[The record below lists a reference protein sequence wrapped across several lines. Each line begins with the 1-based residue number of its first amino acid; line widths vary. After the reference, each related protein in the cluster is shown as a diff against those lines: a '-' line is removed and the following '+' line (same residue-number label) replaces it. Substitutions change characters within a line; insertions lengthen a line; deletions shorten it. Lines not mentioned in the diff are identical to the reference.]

1 MAITVYKNPKESLD
15 RLISRFNKKVQASR
29 VILEVKARRYRK
41 KPLTKRLQRQ
51 SAIMREFHRRK
62 NEKMQYY

>member
-1 MAITVYKNPKESLD
+1 MIKVYKNPKESLD

-29 VILEVKARRYRK
+29 VILQVKANRYHK

-51 SAIMREFHRRK
+51 AAIMREYHRSK